1 MAQLE
6 IDTAAV
12 IHTAAAVSGAASGG
26 SLQGITVT
34 PPASDPVSAAVTET
48 LQARCA
54 AITGYSNFAQVI
66 TEARGSMLASSAY
79 TYDERARLFHFH
91 GEERRRTGT
100 GKSARTSRIARAANV
115 VAGR

>member
-12 IHTAAAVSGAASGG
+12 THTAAAVAGSAS
-26 SLQGITVT
+26 SASSPRVTVT
-34 PPASDPVSAAVTET
+34 PPAGDPVSAAVTET

-66 TEARGSMLASSAY
+66 TEARGSMLASSAS
-79 TYDERARLFHFH
+79 TYDEQEQLNAASL
-91 GEERRRTGT
+91 GPAG
-100 GKSARTSRIARAANV
+100 GGSAAPTSAAPSGSV
-115 VAGR
+115 PITTL